1 MGKMT
6 FFKGFKEDYFGLT
19 DLEVKQY
26 RETYGKNE
34 LLQKKKKTLLSRI
47 LKILTEPMFVLLFIA
62 AFIYFFLGEPRDGS
76 IMVISVIFICA
87 IEFFQEWR
95 TDRTLQALKELS
107 SPKSTVIRNGK
118 MMTIDS
124 NELTVNDLLILKE
137 GEKIAADGIIVEN
150 YGLGVN
156 ESTLTGESEIVWKKI
171 DLEEDETLEHWKK
184 NICYAGTSVTQG
196 RAVVK
201 VIHIGSETE
210 YGKIG
215 KDIFSVESMPT
226 PLEKQTGELVK
237 YSAIAAFFML
247 LLIVM
252 VNFYYMGSVTDSIL
266 SGVTVAMAIIP
277 EEFPVILTVF
287 LAMGAWRLAN
297 KNSLIRRIPAVET
310 LGSISLLCVDK
321 TGTLTKNQME
331 VKETYFDSK
340 FNETELMTFACLASE
355 TEAYDPMEKAIL
367 SYSKSIK
374 IDIDELCTGCLLH
387 EYPFSSETR
396 MMGNVWN
403 KDNKKFIALKGSF
416 ENIINL
422 CDLKES
428 EKLNL
433 EKKSIEMAK
442 KGYRVIA
449 VAKKTDVI
457 NINQRLDEY
466 TFEFVGLIGLMDPP
480 REGVSKAMKI
490 CNNAGIRVV
499 MLTGDNGTTAKS
511 IAKSIGL
518 KNSENVLTGNEI
530 DSMSDEKLLEKIKVT
545 NIFSRVIPKHK
556 LRIIKAFKELG
567 EIVAMTGDG
576 VNDAPALKYADI
588 GVAMGKRGT
597 EVAKEASDMILL
609 DDNFET
615 IVETIHDGRR
625 IYDNIKKAIGYVFVI
640 HIPVFLTALFAPLLK
655 LPLLL
660 LPINVV
666 LLEFIIDPT
675 CSIVFERQPAE
686 KNIMLR
692 KPRMPAEPLLDYSL
706 IFKAIIQG
714 LTIFAFTF
722 GSYVYLLH
730 QGFEVNTARTF
741 AFVILIAANF
751 FLVYVNQSEIESVFS
766 AFKKFKN
773 DMLLWLV
780 NIGIFG
786 GILIM
791 LYVPSATEIAKTVPL
806 TEKQLLIALLI
817 SGASTLW
824 WEVVKLLKRIKMK
837 K

>member
-1 MGKMT
+1 
-6 FFKGFKEDYFGLT
+6 
-19 DLEVKQY
+19 
-26 RETYGKNE
+26 
-34 LLQKKKKTLLSRI
+34 
-47 LKILTEPMFVLLFIA
+47 
-62 AFIYFFLGEPRDGS
+62 
-76 IMVISVIFICA
+76 
-87 IEFFQEWR
+87 
-95 TDRTLQALKELS
+95 
-107 SPKSTVIRNGK
+107 
-118 MMTIDS
+118 
-124 NELTVNDLLILKE
+124 
-137 GEKIAADGIIVEN
+137 
-150 YGLGVN
+150 
-156 ESTLTGESEIVWKKI
+156 
-171 DLEEDETLEHWKK
+171 
-184 NICYAGTSVTQG
+184 
-196 RAVVK
+196 
-201 VIHIGSETE
+201 
-210 YGKIG
+210 
-215 KDIFSVESMPT
+215 
-226 PLEKQTGELVK
+226 
-237 YSAIAAFFML
+237 
-247 LLIVM
+247 
-252 VNFYYMGSVTDSIL
+252 
-266 SGVTVAMAIIP
+266 
-277 EEFPVILTVF
+277 
-287 LAMGAWRLAN
+287 
-297 KNSLIRRIPAVET
+297 
-310 LGSISLLCVDK
+310 
-321 TGTLTKNQME
+321 
-331 VKETYFDSK
+331 
-340 FNETELMTFACLASE
+340 
-355 TEAYDPMEKAIL
+355 
-367 SYSKSIK
+367 
-374 IDIDELCTGCLLH
+374 
-387 EYPFSSETR
+387 
-396 MMGNVWN
+396 MGNVWN

-428 EKLNL
+428 EKVNL

-449 VAKKTDVI
+449 VAKKMDVV
-457 NINQRLDEY
+457 NINQHLNEY

-511 IAKSIGL
+511 IAKTIGL

-530 DSMSDEKLLEKIKVT
+530 DSMGDEELLEKIKVT

-666 LLEFIIDPT
+666 LMEFIIDPT

-692 KPRMPAEPLLDYSL
+692 KPRMPNEPLLDYSL

-714 LTIFAFTF
+714 VTIFAFAF
-722 GSYVYLLH
+722 GSYVYLLY
-730 QGFEVNTARTF
+730 QGLEVNTARTF

-806 TEKQLLIALLI
+806 TEKQLISAILI
-817 SGASTLW
+817 SGVSTLW
-824 WEVVKLLKRIKMK
+824 WEVIKLLKRIKMK

>member
-1 MGKMT
+1 MT

-124 NELTVNDLLILKE
+124 TELIVNDLLILKE

-156 ESTLTGESEIVWKKI
+156 ESTLTGESDVVWKKI
-171 DLEEDETLEHWKK
+171 DLKEDETLEHWKK

-226 PLEKQTGELVK
+226 PLEKQTEKLVK

-247 LLIVM
+247 LLIVL

-340 FNETELMTFACLASE
+340 FNETELMTYACLASE
-355 TEAYDPMEKAIL
+355 TEAYDPMEKAIMI
-367 SYSKSIK
+367 YSKSIR
-374 IDIDELCTGCLLH
+374 INIDELCTGCLLH

-416 ENIINL
+416 EYIIKL
-422 CDLKES
+422 CEIDDS

-449 VAKKTDVI
+449 VAKKMDVI
-457 NINQRLDEY
+457 NINQHLDEY

-511 IAKSIGL
+511 IAKTIGL

-530 DSMSDEKLLEKIKVT
+530 DSMGDEELLEKIKVT

-666 LLEFIIDPT
+666 LMEFIIDPT

-692 KPRMPAEPLLDYSL
+692 KPRMPNEPLLDYSL

-714 LTIFAFTF
+714 VTIFAFAL
-722 GSYVYLLH
+722 GSYVYLLY
-730 QGFEVNTARTF
+730 QGLEVNTARTF

-806 TEKQLLIALLI
+806 TEKQLLSAILI
-817 SGASTLW
+817 SGVSTLW

>member
-1 MGKMT
+1 MT

-19 DLEVKQY
+19 DLEVKKYQ
-26 RETYGKNE
+26 ETYGKNE
-34 LLQKKKKTLLSRI
+34 LLQKKKKTFLSRV
-47 LKILTEPMFVLLFIA
+47 LKIFSEPMFVLLFIT
-62 AFIYFFLGEPRDGS
+62 AFVYFFLGEPRDGS
-76 IMVISVIFICA
+76 IMVISVVFICT

-95 TDRTLQALKELS
+95 TDKTLQALKDLS
-107 SPKSTVIRNGK
+107 SPQSTVIRNGK
-118 MMTIDS
+118 IMTIDS
-124 NELTVNDLLILKE
+124 EELTVDDLFMLKE
-137 GEKIAADGIIVEN
+137 GEKIAADGIIIEN

-156 ESTLTGESEIVWKKI
+156 ESTLTGESDVVWKKI
-171 DLEEDETLEHWKK
+171 DLDKDESSEHWKK
-184 NICYAGTSVTQG
+184 NICYTGTSVTQG

-201 VIHIGSETE
+201 VINIGSETE

-215 KDIFSVESMPT
+215 KDIFSVDSILT
-226 PLEKQTGELVK
+226 PLEKQTRELVT

-247 LLIVM
+247 LLIVF
-252 VNFYYMGSVTDSIL
+252 VNFYHMGSITDSIL

-310 LGSISLLCVDK
+310 LGSISVLCVDK

-331 VKETYFDSK
+331 VKETHFDSK
-340 FNETELMTFACLASE
+340 FNETELMTFACLSSE

-367 SYSKSIK
+367 TYSKSIG
-374 IDIDELCTGCLLH
+374 INIDELFNGCLLH
-387 EYPFSSETR
+387 EYPFSSETQ
-396 MMGNVWN
+396 MMGNVWD
-403 KDNKKFIALKGSF
+403 KEDKKFIVSKGSF

-422 CDLKES
+422 CELNES
-428 EKLNL
+428 EKVNL
-433 EKKSIEMAK
+433 EKKSIVMAK

-449 VAKKTDVI
+449 VARKMDVT
-457 NINQRLDEY
+457 NINQQLYEY
-466 TFEFVGLIGLMDPP
+466 KLEFVGLIGLMDPP

-490 CNNAGIRVV
+490 CNDAGIRVV

-511 IAKSIGL
+511 IAKTIGI
-518 KNSENVLTGNEI
+518 KNSENVLTGHEI
-530 DSMSDEKLLEKIKVT
+530 DSMSDNELLKKIKIT

-556 LRIIKAFKELG
+556 LKIIKAFKELG

-588 GVAMGKRGT
+588 GISMGKRGT

-666 LLEFIIDPT
+666 LMEFIIDPT
-675 CSIVFERQPAE
+675 CSIVFERQPVE
-686 KNIMLR
+686 KGIMLR
-692 KPRMPAEPLLDYSL
+692 KPRMPNEPLLDYNL
-706 IFKAIIQG
+706 IFKAVIQG
-714 LTIFAFTF
+714 ISIFTATF
-722 GSYVYLLH
+722 GSYAYLLH
-730 QGFEVNTARTF
+730 QGCKTDLARTF
-741 AFVILIAANF
+741 AFIILIAANF

-773 DMLLWLV
+773 DMVLWLV

-786 GILIM
+786 GILII
-791 LYVPSATEIAKTVPL
+791 LYIPSATVIAKTVPL
-806 TEKQLLIALLI
+806 TEKQLLAALLL

-824 WEVVKLLKRIKMK
+824 WEVIKLLKRIKMK

>member
-1 MGKMT
+1 MT

-19 DLEVKQY
+19 DLEVKKYQ
-26 RETYGKNE
+26 ETYGKNE
-34 LLQKKKKTLLSRI
+34 LLQKKKKTFLSYI
-47 LKILTEPMFVLLFIA
+47 LKIFAEPMFLLLFIA

-76 IMVISVIFICA
+76 IMIISVIFICA

-95 TDRTLQALKELS
+95 TDRTLQALKDLS

-118 MMTIDS
+118 MMAIDS
-124 NELTVNDLLILKE
+124 SELTVDDILILKE
-137 GEKIAADGIIVEN
+137 GENIAADGIIIEN

-156 ESTLTGESEIVWKKI
+156 ESTLTGESEVVWKKI
-171 DLEEDETLEHWKK
+171 DLDEDESSEHWKK

-201 VIHIGSETE
+201 VINVGSKTE

-215 KDIFSVESMPT
+215 KDIFSVDSMPT
-226 PLEKQTGELVK
+226 LLEKQTCELVK

-247 LLIVM
+247 LLIVV

-310 LGSISLLCVDK
+310 LGSISVLCVDK

-340 FNETELMTFACLASE
+340 FNETELMTYACLASE

-367 SYSKSIK
+367 TYSKSIGLK
-374 IDIDELCTGCLLH
+374 IDELCNGCLLH

-396 MMGNVWN
+396 MMGNVWDRNNN
-403 KDNKKFIALKGSF
+403 KILASKGSF

-422 CDLKES
+422 CNLNES
-428 EKLNL
+428 KKLNL

-449 VAKKTDVI
+449 VAREMNI
-457 NINQRLDEY
+457 GNINKELGGY
-466 TFEFVGLIGLMDPP
+466 SLEFVGLIGLMDPP
-480 REGVSKAMKI
+480 RDGVSNALKI
-490 CNNAGIRVV
+490 CSAAGIRVV
-499 MLTGDNGTTAKS
+499 MITGDNGTTAKS

-518 KNSENVLTGNEI
+518 KNGENVITGSEI
-530 DSMSDEKLLEKIKVT
+530 DSMSDEEFLEKVKVT

-556 LRIIKAFKELG
+556 LKIIKSLKELG

-588 GVAMGKRGT
+588 GVSMGKRGT

-640 HIPVFLTALFAPLLK
+640 HIPVFMTALFAPLLK

-666 LLEFIIDPT
+666 LMEFIIDPT

-686 KNIMLR
+686 NDIMNR
-692 KPRMPAEPLLDYSL
+692 KPRIPTESLLDYHL
-706 IFKAIIQG
+706 IFKAVLQG
-714 LTIFAFTF
+714 SSIFAAAF
-722 GSYVYLLH
+722 GSYIYLLN
-730 QGFEVNTARTF
+730 QGFEINLARTF
-741 AFVILIAANF
+741 AFVILITSNF
-751 FLVYVNQSEIESVFS
+751 FLVYVNQSEIESIFS
-766 AFKKFKN
+766 AFRKFKK
-773 DMLLWLV
+773 DAVLWFV

-786 GILIM
+786 GILVL
-791 LYVPSATEIAKTVPL
+791 LYVPSATVIAKTVPL
-806 TEKQLLIALLI
+806 TKTQLILAILL
-817 SGASTLW
+817 SGVSTLW
-824 WEVVKLLKRIKMK
+824 WELIKLLKRIKMK